1 MEDQDGNTDQ
11 LNKRVIIDGEE
22 GMWVLEGDEVVAVN
36 GTNVEG
42 KSLDEVGPLVKNSE
56 GLGSPSGAWP
66 GARSAAST
74 VRDVK
79 DETLEALEQEV
90 ESLRRAIEKEQAEVA
105 TLTSSLG
112 ELFMRN
118 SCEEYLLQ
126 LEKRIQVIENRN
138 VEDRTCRRCAI
149 STSEGRLSGLTGVF
163 SWWSRRFPFSLLP
176 QRPGCSEMLKLAPG
190 KKRGTSGYEGY
201 CSLYLHVPQDTKVS
215 RTLFVGRARHGPSEA
230 DALKNCGV
238 SEMCVLSNQIDKD
251 TGSVVIGVEDL
262 QVLSSPLVAETR
274 TKLQLFQGDSV
285 TLSLCRHYMA
295 GPLAAPHQAKV
306 KVVFLPSGK
315 VATMKRGIEIS
326 KAAEVGVE
334 DVSFSCK
341 EGWCKACWHTDP
353 MFGICYRACSAYS
366 RKKPPPKNPR
376 TIPMTWNNV
385 VPLWLLNWRESLKW
399 AKFKKAKREEEKKER
414 LAQRAAQA

>member
-1 MEDQDGNTDQ
+1 MTFVAPANGVATGHLRSTAGAPIGQRSGPTALQKVWSNSALLAFGAIGAVTVATRRRVTRQADEKGEEFIDYDPEDWVKRVKMIEGQRALFDVTIPKPLGLVPANFPNRPGVGVAKINPDGNTDQ

-56 GLGSPSGAWP
+56 G
-66 GARSAAST
+66 
-74 VRDVK
+74 
-79 DETLEALEQEV
+79 
-90 ESLRRAIEKEQAEVA
+90 
-105 TLTSSLG
+105 
-112 ELFMRN
+112 
-118 SCEEYLLQ
+118 
-126 LEKRIQVIENRN
+126 
-138 VEDRTCRRCAI
+138 
-149 STSEGRLSGLTGVF
+149 
-163 SWWSRRFPFSLLP
+163 
-176 QRPGCSEMLKLAPG
+176 
-190 KKRGTSGYEGY
+190 
-201 CSLYLHVPQDTKVS
+201 
-215 RTLFVGRARHGPSEA
+215 
-230 DALKNCGV
+230 
-238 SEMCVLSNQIDKD
+238 
-251 TGSVVIGVEDL
+251 
-262 QVLSSPLVAETR
+262 
-274 TKLQLFQGDSV
+274 DSV

-295 GPLAAPHQAKV
+295 GPV

-399 AKFKKAKREEEKKER
+399 AKFKKAQREEEKKER